1 MKRILL
7 PALALA
13 AVLALPATASAF
25 SGVAVAKNSARHTVV
40 VASKGGVVRTVRAP
54 GHLAAVRLGS
64 RVSYTAR
71 RLTDGTFRAGTLR
84 ATGRVSR
91 TVLRG
96 VIVRNQAKL
105 HRVLLSAG
113 GSVFSVRAPARGFMS
128 QRDHRAGEKV
138 EVRVRITNGGL
149 GATSITTL
157 GQASTLQLQGIF
169 LSVTGDQLRL
179 AVEHRGEVFVTIP
192 AGLQLPQ
199 LNPGD
204 EIELIVTVDATT
216 GAFTLVSVNGDD
228 ESDSDH
234 QGTGEDN
241 GRIEVHGTITQI
253 GGGTIAVQPHGG
265 SAVQCTVPAGL
276 DVSGFQ
282 TNDRVEMKCANVN
295 GTLTLVRLKKEDDGD
310 DDGGDGGGG
319 DSD

>member
-40 VASKGGVVRTVRAP
+40 VASRGGVVRTVRAP

-71 RLTDGTFRAGTLR
+71 RLTDGTFRAGTLH
-84 ATGRVSR
+84 ASGRVSR
-91 TVLRG
+91 AVLRA
-96 VIVRNQAKL
+96 VVVRNQVKL
-105 HRVLLSAG
+105 HRLLLTAG

-128 QRDHRAGEKV
+128 HRDHRPGEKV
-138 EVRVRITNGGL
+138 EVRVRITSGGL

-157 GQASTLQLQGIF
+157 GQASTLELEGIF
-169 LSVTGDQLRL
+169 LSVSGDQLRL

-192 AGLQLPQ
+192 AGFQLPQ
-199 LNPGD
+199 LKPGD
-204 EIELIVTVDATT
+204 EIELIVNVDAT
-216 GAFTLVSVNGDD
+216 GAFTLVSVNSDD
-228 ESDSDH
+228 ENDDDH

-241 GRIEVHGTITQI
+241 GRIEVHGAITQI
-253 GGGTIAVQPHGG
+253 GGGMITVQPHGG
-265 SAVQCTVPAGL
+265 SPVQCTVPNGVDL
-276 DVSGFQ
+276 SGFQ
-282 TNDRVEMKCANVN
+282 MNDRVEMKCANVN
-295 GTLTLVRLKKEDDGD
+295 GTLTLVRLKKDDDRD
-310 DDGGDGGGG
+310 DDGGDGGG
-319 DSD
+319 DH

>member
-25 SGVAVAKNSARHTVV
+25 RGVAVAKNPARHTVV

-54 GHLAAVRLGS
+54 GHLGAVRLGS

-71 RLTDGTFRAGTLR
+71 RLTDGTFRAGTLH
-84 ATGRVSR
+84 ASGRVSR

-96 VIVRNQAKL
+96 VIVRDQARL

-128 QRDHRAGEKV
+128 HRDHRAGEEV
-138 EVRVRITNGGL
+138 EVRVRIERGGL
-149 GATSITTL
+149 QAVTIVTL
-157 GQASTLQLQGIF
+157 GQASTLELEGIF
-169 LSVTGDQLRL
+169 LSVNGDQLRL

-192 AGLQLPQ
+192 GGFQLPR
-199 LNPGD
+199 LTPGD
-204 EIELIVTVDATT
+204 EIELIVNVDAA
-216 GAFTLVSVNGDD
+216 GAFTLVSVNADD
-228 ESDSDH
+228 ENDNDH

-241 GRIEVHGTITQI
+241 GRIEVHGAITQV
-253 GGGTIAVQPHGG
+253 GGGTITVQPHGG
-265 SAVQCTVPAGL
+265 SPVECAVPQGVDL
-276 DVSGFQ
+276 SGFQ
-282 TNDRVEMKCANVN
+282 TNDRVEMRCADVN
-295 GTLTLVRLKKEDDGD
+295 GKLTLTRLKKDDDGD
-310 DDGGDGGGG
+310 DDGGDGGG
-319 DSD
+319 DH

>member
-1 MKRILL
+1 MRRILL

-25 SGVAVAKNSARHTVV
+25 SGVAVAKDSARHTVV

-71 RLTDGTFRAGTLR
+71 RLTDGTFRARALR
-84 ATGRVSR
+84 ASGRVSR
-91 TVLRG
+91 AVLRG
-96 VIVRNQAKL
+96 VIVRDQTKL

-128 QRDHRAGEKV
+128 HRGHRAGEKV
-138 EVRVRITNGGL
+138 EVRVHITRGGL
-149 GATSITTL
+149 GAVSITTL
-157 GQASTLQLQGIF
+157 GQASILELEGIF
-169 LSVTGDQLRL
+169 LSVNGDQLRL

-192 AGLQLPQ
+192 SGFQLPQ
-199 LNPGD
+199 LKPGD
-204 EIELIVTVDATT
+204 EIELVVGVDAG

-228 ESDSDH
+228 ENDDDN

-241 GRIEVHGTITQI
+241 GRVEVHGAITQI
-253 GGGTIAVQPHGG
+253 GGGTIAVTPHGG
-265 SAVQCTVPAGL
+265 
-276 DVSGFQ
+276 
-282 TNDRVEMKCANVN
+282 
-295 GTLTLVRLKKEDDGD
+295 
-310 DDGGDGGGG
+310 
-319 DSD
+319 